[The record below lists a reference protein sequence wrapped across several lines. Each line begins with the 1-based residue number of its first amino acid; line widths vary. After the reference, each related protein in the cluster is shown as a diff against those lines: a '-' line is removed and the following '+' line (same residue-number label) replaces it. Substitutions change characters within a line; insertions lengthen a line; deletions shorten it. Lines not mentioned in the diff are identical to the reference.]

1 MLGVIELMLGRVGG
15 PSLKKIMTNIA
26 EPAAI
31 IASTNKSTKN

>member
-1 MLGVIELMLGRVGG
+1 MLGVIELILGRVGG

-31 IASTNKSTKN
+31 IASTNKSMKN